1 MNSSTQA
8 KYPSKGILAYFLLFS
23 FCVLCFVWPIQNSIL
38 PTNRNLFIY
47 LSAALTLYFCVRKKY
62 MPIELSRLAKYAI
75 ALIIFFLGFTLVNGL
90 FVAADVGK
98 MLRSWQG
105 QYLRAGLL
113 FFVGLF
119 LYPICKYHFKN
130 IKANKILSLV
140 VLCLLGVIFIHLLQN
155 IYFYIKTGT
164 ILWGETWIVPSRTEM
179 SFQIN
184 MVTGILLA
192 EIACRLFLG
201 RKYLIF
207 SNKLMAAFILLCFI
221 CSALAKT
228 RWGTI
233 GLIGSTI
240 SICVFIA
247 LKAISRKNL
256 PKLCLATLV
265 IAMVVGIVG
274 YTSWHQD
281 SRWKSLSMDMVAGW
295 DLGMHSRCYN
305 GFDGPLMQDS
315 TGRIMDDSNS
325 CRASFFRQGTELIAE
340 YPFGAGPRKD
350 AFLVLLQEKYHDP
363 IIQQSNSHYGLID
376 VTLQNGVLGLI
387 NWLAFVM
394 LMILIGWR
402 AFSRDLIIPGLYLS
416 LFTVSFLFRSGV
428 DNMMRDHYLE
438 QNLALSGLMLGLI
451 FTSNKISR
459 AKK

>member
-1 MNSSTQA
+1 M
-8 KYPSKGILAYFLLFS
+8 
-23 FCVLCFVWPIQNSIL
+23 
-38 PTNRNLFIY
+38 PT
-47 LSAALTLYFCVRKKY
+47 
-62 MPIELSRLAKYAI
+62 
-75 ALIIFFLGFTLVNGL
+75 
-90 FVAADVGK
+90 
-98 MLRSWQG
+98 
-105 QYLRAGLL
+105 
-113 FFVGLF
+113 
-119 LYPICKYHFKN
+119 
-130 IKANKILSLV
+130 
-140 VLCLLGVIFIHLLQN
+140 
-155 IYFYIKTGT
+155 
-164 ILWGETWIVPSRTEM
+164 RTEM

-192 EIACRLFLG
+192 ELACRLFLG

-256 PKLCLATLV
+256 PKLCLAALV
-265 IAMVVGIVG
+265 VTIVVGIIG

-325 CRASFFRQGTELIAE
+325 CRASFFRQGSELIAE

-350 AFLVLLQEKYHDP
+350 AFLVLMQEKYHDP

-376 VTLQNGVLGLI
+376 VALQNGVLGLI

-416 LFTVSFLFRSGV
+416 LLTVSFLFRSGV